1 MEVHREDVVVM
12 VGIVAVARSVVVVT
26 GAKVLSNTETVLES
40 TLTTTNILITITIY
54 VTYCHTPYP
63 PPRTKICSITKL
75 PKNHYLIV
83 LKLHVYHR

>member
-63 PPRTKICSITKL
+63 PPNQNL
-75 PKNHYLIV
+75 LY
-83 LKLHVYHR
+83 Y